1 MKIGY
6 YEFNR
11 LQEQQ
16 NIRNS
21 AQSAW
26 NELNNLHS
34 MVLKGETKKQI
45 KGVMEAVK
53 LIEKEA
59 IENIREMIDDK

>member
-16 NIRNS
+16 YIRNS

-34 MVLKGETKKQI
+34 MVLKRETKKQN
-45 KGVMEAVK
+45 KRNDGST
-53 LIEKEA
+53 
-59 IENIREMIDDK
+59 

>member
-11 LQEQQ
+11 LHEQQ
-16 NIRNS
+16 YIRNS
-21 AQSAW
+21 AHSAW

-34 MVLKGETKKQI
+34 MVLKRETKKQI
-45 KGVMEAVK
+45 KGMMEALK
-53 LIEKEA
+53 LIEIEA

>member
-34 MVLKGETKKQI
+34 MVLKRETKKQI
-45 KGVMEAVK
+45 KGMMEALR
-53 LIEKEA
+53 LIEIEA
-59 IENIREMIDDK
+59 IENIREMVGDK

>member
-6 YEFNR
+6 YKFNR
-11 LQEQQ
+11 IQEQQ

-45 KGVMEAVK
+45 KGMMEALR
-53 LIEKEA
+53 LIEIEA
-59 IENIREMIDDK
+59 IENIREMVGDK

>member
-34 MVLKGETKKQI
+34 MVSK
-45 KGVMEAVK
+45 
-53 LIEKEA
+53 EKP
-59 IENIREMIDDK
+59 RSK